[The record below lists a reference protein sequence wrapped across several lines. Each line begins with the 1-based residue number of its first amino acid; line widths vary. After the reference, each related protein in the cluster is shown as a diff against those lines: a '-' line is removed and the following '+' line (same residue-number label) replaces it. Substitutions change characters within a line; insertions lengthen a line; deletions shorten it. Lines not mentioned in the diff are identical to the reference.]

1 MKNTRQSITFKVFF
15 GYCMLAVVIGLGI
28 YLVYPQVRA
37 FIYPPKEKKSANK
50 KLTYI
55 SNALSLL
62 YEAETVGRSAMAT
75 GDTSQ
80 VKRYSA
86 LTDSITVQIDSLSRI
101 IDIAT
106 QEHQLDS
113 IKIKLDAK
121 TKNMQ
126 AMVSLRSE
134 QSSRDFSEE
143 AMQELIKQD
152 IYFED
157 YENNPVLDTMKPRL
171 KNALVDWMEYLRK
184 DNTATDRSMKDM
196 AETVRTVLR
205 KVEQRKKRLQM
216 DIVKREDVLF
226 TNDRTISK
234 KIRDLLTSLE
244 RESTSSAQDRE
255 RELRSKVTEVS
266 QTLQIMGGVGIVL
279 ALGFVVM
286 VFRDASKSQ
295 RYSTR
300 LEESYAFTQSLL
312 DSREQLM
319 ATITHDMRSPLNT
332 VIGFTELLDKTR
344 LDGKQKNYLNHVQKS
359 SEYIL
364 RLVNDL
370 LDFSKLEAGRVTIE
384 KVPFNAKNL
393 IEDIAVVAL
402 PSTIKEGVDIN
413 MEIDDKMDN
422 FFVSD
427 PFRIKQ
433 IVANLIS
440 NAYKFTDE
448 GMLTIRAIW
457 IGEKD
462 KKICFEVQDTGIGI
476 DREKQELIF
485 KEFTQADQ
493 GIEQTYGGFGLGL
506 AITKRLVD
514 LLNGSIDLKSEVGQ
528 GSIFRVTI
536 PVKQL
541 PNGDA
546 PPDTNKQE
554 PRVKSPERILIV
566 DDDPAQLS
574 LAQEIVNSLSI
585 YNETANNGREA
596 LQLADKHQY
605 DLILTDVQ
613 MPEMD
618 GVDLIQAL
626 RKKTNY
632 RDVAIY
638 ALSGNGSLKPDDYR
652 ELGFTGSLR
661 KPYLPLKL
669 LRLITH
675 NESEKNSSLSKHS
688 NKIKKTKKGYTLK
701 ELKLFADQD
710 PDSLRSILSVFI
722 TGTQEN
728 LENLNKMLKQRDCPQ
743 INKMAHK
750 MLPMFR
756 QLNAFEI
763 IPILEK
769 LESPDLDCTSKIV
782 LNSLGKVAND
792 KITGLLK
799 NLEKEVK
806 G

>member
-1 MKNTRQSITFKVFF
+1 MRNTRQSITFKVLF
-15 GYCMLAVVIGLGI
+15 GYFMLAMVIGLGI
-28 YLVYPQVRA
+28 YLVYPQVKA

-62 YEAETVGRSAMAT
+62 YESETVGRSAMAT
-75 GDTSQ
+75 GDTTQ
-80 VKRYSA
+80 FRRYRA
-86 LTDSITVQIDSLSRI
+86 FTDSITVQIDSLAKI
-101 IDIAT
+101 IDSKS
-106 QEHQLDS
+106 QGQQLDS

-121 TKNMQ
+121 TENMQ
-126 AMVSLRSE
+126 AMVALRSE
-134 QSSRDFSEE
+134 QFSRDFSEE

-157 YENNPVLDTMKPRL
+157 YENNPVIDTMQPRL
-171 KNALVDWMEYLRK
+171 KSALVDIMEYLRK
-184 DNTATDRSMKDM
+184 DNTAADRNMKDM
-196 AETVRTVLR
+196 AKTVRNVLR
-205 KVEQRKKRLQM
+205 TIEQRKKKLQM
-216 DIVKREDVLF
+216 DIIKREDVLF

-244 RESTSSAQDRE
+244 RESTLSAQDRE

-266 QTLQIMGGVGIVL
+266 QTLQIIGGVSILL
-279 ALGFVVM
+279 ALGFVAM

-300 LEESYAFTQSLL
+300 LEESNAFTQSLL

-332 VIGFTELLDKTR
+332 VIGFTELLDKSR
-344 LDGKQKNYLNHVQKS
+344 LDKKQKNYLDHVQKS

-370 LDFSKLEAGRVTIE
+370 LDFSKLEAGRVAVE
-384 KVPFNAKNL
+384 EVPFNAKNL
-393 IEDIAVVAL
+393 IGDIAVVAL
-402 PSTIKEGVDIN
+402 PSVTKEGVEIN
-413 MEIDDKMDN
+413 LDVDEALDS

-440 NAYKFTDE
+440 NAYKFTDRGAVNIEAKLE
-448 GMLTIRAIW
+448 G
-457 IGEKD
+457 EEN
-462 KKICFEVQDTGIGI
+462 KKICFEVSDTGIGI

-485 KEFTQADQ
+485 KEFTQADHN
-493 GIEQTYGGFGLGL
+493 IEHTYGGFGLGL

-514 LLNGSIDLKSEVGQ
+514 LLDGELELQSEVGT
-528 GSIFRVTI
+528 GSTFKVVI
-536 PVKQL
+536 PVKEL
-541 PNGDA
+541 SG
-546 PPDTNKQE
+546 K
-554 PRVKSPERILIV
+554 PEDKKKEVSGKIPESILIV

-574 LAQEIVNSLSI
+574 LAQEIVNGLSI
-585 YNETANNGREA
+585 HSEIAHNGQEA
-596 LQLADKHQY
+596 LKKAIERQY

-618 GVDLIQAL
+618 GVDLIKAL
-626 RKKTNY
+626 RNRTDYKN
-632 RDVAIY
+632 VAIY
-638 ALSGNGSLKPDDYR
+638 ALSGNGSLKPSDYK

-661 KPYLPLKL
+661 KPYLPAKL

-675 NESEKNSSLSKHS
+675 NEGDSQPLLDIPEK
-688 NKIKKTKKGYTLK
+688 KIKKTKKGYMLN
-701 ELKLFADQD
+701 ELKLFADED
-710 PDSLRSILSVFI
+710 PDSLKSILSVFI
-722 TGTQEN
+722 SGTREN
-728 LENLNKMLKQRDCPQ
+728 LETLNSFLRKGDCLE
-743 INKMAHK
+743 INKTAHK

-756 QLNAFEI
+756 QLSTHEI

-769 LESPDLDCTSKIV
+769 LERPDLDCTSKKV
-782 LNSLGKVAND
+782 LRSLGKTVNE
-792 KITGLLK
+792 KILAILK
-799 NLEKEVK
+799 NLEKEIK
-806 G
+806 D